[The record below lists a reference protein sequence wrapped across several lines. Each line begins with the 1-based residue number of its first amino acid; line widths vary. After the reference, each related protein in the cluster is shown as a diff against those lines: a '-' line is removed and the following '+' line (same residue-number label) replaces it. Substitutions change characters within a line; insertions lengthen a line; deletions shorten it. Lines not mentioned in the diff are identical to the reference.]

1 MFQVVK
7 KDTYTFVTAFPTN
20 STPSSAT
27 TASTSIIL
35 ATSNA
40 SAARFSTN
48 VSPSSSAAN
57 TWWLPICIYNRIN
70 NSTLNNQLLC
80 NDDSNSMNKYHN
92 IYPFVD
98 RI

>member
-40 SAARFSTN
+40 SASRFSTD
-48 VSPSSSAAN
+48 VSPSSSATAN

-70 NSTLNNQLLC
+70 NSILNNQMLC
-80 NDDSNSMNKYHN
+80 NDDSNSMNRYYN
-92 IYPFVD
+92 I
-98 RI
+98 